1 MKHVVFEEM
10 FQAAGGRIPQDPEAC
25 TRLAHQS
32 WELAV
37 VLPFYMYY
45 FHPNKWKEYTLF
57 TDDPLPSTL
66 NHAAHI
72 ALDAPTLH
80 AGKQIKRYFYRAASI
95 TSIPGDYQTAM
106 SVANW
111 TYYLF
116 RKYHQICE
124 RARVSTTVSK

>member
-1 MKHVVFEEM
+1 
-10 FQAAGGRIPQDPEAC
+10 
-25 TRLAHQS
+25 
-32 WELAV
+32 
-37 VLPFYMYY
+37 MYY
-45 FHPNKWKEYTLF
+45 FHPSEWKEYTPF
-57 TDDPLPSTL
+57 TNDPLPSTL

-80 AGKQIKRYFYRAASI
+80 ADKQIKRFFHEAASI

-116 RKYHQICE
+116 RKYHQLSKQI
-124 RARVSTTVSK
+124 RVSNTVSK